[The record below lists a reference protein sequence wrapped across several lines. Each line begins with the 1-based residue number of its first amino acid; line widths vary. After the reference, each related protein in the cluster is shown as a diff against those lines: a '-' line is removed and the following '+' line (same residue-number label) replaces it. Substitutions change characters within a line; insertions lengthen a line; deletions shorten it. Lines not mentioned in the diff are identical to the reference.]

1 MNFNCVYDNLT
12 ETFSCE
18 LPETFS
24 VVSKDFYT
32 QEIIDNETQETFYVN
47 QTVTYGDLI
56 VSFFLLLMF
65 LFFLIKSIFN
75 FIMPAS
81 IIIKKRD

>member
-32 QEIIDNETQETFYVN
+32 QEIIDNETQETFNVN

-56 VSFFLLLMF
+56 VSFFT
-65 LFFLIKSIFN
+65 FN
-75 FIMPAS
+75 VFVFSKINF
-81 IIIKKRD
+81 

>member
-1 MNFNCVYDNLT
+1 MTINCVYDNLA

-18 LPETFS
+18 LPEDFS
-24 VVSKDFYT
+24 VVSKDFYM

-47 QTVTYGDLI
+47 QSVTYGDLI

-65 LFFLIKSIFN
+65 LFFLVKSIFN
-75 FIMPAS
+75 FIMPSS

>member
-1 MNFNCVYDNLT
+1 MNINCVYDNLT

-18 LPETFS
+18 LPEVFS

-32 QEIIDNETQETFYVN
+32 QEIIDNETQETFYVS
-47 QTVTYGDLI
+47 QSVSYGDLI

-65 LFFLIKSIFN
+65 LFFLVKSIFK
-75 FIMPAS
+75 FVMPES